1 MRGIAVL
8 SAAEFLSCSNDS
20 SVRRWLTSG
29 ECTQIYYGHMN
40 YVYSICVMPN
50 GQDFITGGE
59 DRTLRVWQ
67 DGECKQTLTHP
78 AQSVWAVC
86 ALPNGDIVTGSRYH
100 ISFEILYFSD
110 TVSKERSNLF
120 SSIAW
125 L

>member
-8 SAAEFLSCSNDS
+8 STAEFLSCSNDS

-29 ECTQIYYGHMN
+29 ECTQISYGHSN

-78 AQSVWAVC
+78 AQSVWTVC

-100 ISFEILYFSD
+100 ISAKFLHYLS
-110 TVSKERSNLF
+110 RRL
-120 SSIAW
+120 
-125 L
+125 